1 MKGNILLILIALSFN
16 GVARPKT
23 TEVLAKLHVV
33 KAYFQQI
40 WPDVSAPIPR
50 PDRIRPSNIWTRAV
64 YYEGLM
70 DLYKIDPK
78 AADLKYMLD
87 WANFHQW
94 NLRDGVKTRN
104 ADNQACG
111 QIYLDLFD
119 FQADSLRILSI
130 KANVDLMVNS
140 AKADDWS
147 WVDCLQM
154 SMPVFTRLG
163 VRFSDNRYFEKMYD
177 L

>member
-1 MKGNILLILIALSFN
+1 MKKFSILIVLAISFH
-16 GVARPKT
+16 GFAKPKT
-23 TEVLAKLHVV
+23 KEVLAKLHVA
-33 KAYFQQI
+33 KAYFQQK

-70 DLYKIDPK
+70 ELYKIDPK
-78 AADLKYMLD
+78 AADMKYMLD

-94 NLRDGVKTRN
+94 NLRDGIKTRN

-119 FQADSLRILSI
+119 FQADSLRILPI

-140 AKADDWS
+140 SKAD
-147 WVDCLQM
+147 V
-154 SMPVFTRLG
+154 
-163 VRFSDNRYFEKMYD
+163 
-177 L
+177 